1 MEEYIEIIEDEQ
13 EETIEIPEDV
23 INETDPTV
31 PKHVKAITQED
42 IDKWNQGGAD
52 LSDYATKEYVNKAIA
67 NSVTTA
73 LEGEY

>member
-13 EETIEIPEDV
+13 EETIEIPENV

-42 IDKWNQGGAD
+42 IDKWNQSGVD
-52 LSDYATKEYVNKAIA
+52 
-67 NSVTTA
+67 
-73 LEGEY
+73 